1 MARILAFSDL
11 AWGTRERGAPG
22 GKINQNSF
30 LRLIEK
36 VDPTIVVFAGDAAYD
51 RCSRSGLDETEL
63 FLGLIREIA
72 AVGRHAII
80 VEGNNDD
87 TMGTYARVREAAE
100 ASPRIHEISGEVRDL
115 CGIRFLGVPTGK
127 EKRMAGST
135 EGPVDIVVAH
145 APLANRIW
153 LFDLPAACTVTG
165 HCGMMVGE
173 VAGKA
178 YVALDCSPA
187 SYAVIDWDEG
197 GQRIEYVTGTCRVEM
212 RPGEGA
218 AATGCDPALLRDL
231 AGGRGALP
239 YPDEVEALRRAK
251 QEIASIGREE
261 IFERLLGMGIKMTHI
276 ERYLGRRGLPGRQA
290 R

>member
-36 VDPTIVVFAGDAAYD
+36 VDPAIVVFAGDAAYD

-72 AVGRHAII
+72 AAGRHAIV

-178 YVALDCSPA
+178 YVALDCSPS
-187 SYAVIDWDEG
+187 SYAVIDREEG
-197 GQRIEYVTGTCRVEM
+197 WRIEYVTGTCRVEM
-212 RPGEGA
+212 RPEKGA
-218 AATGCDPALLRDL
+218 AADGCDPTTLRDL
-231 AGGRGALP
+231 TEGRGPLP
-239 YPDEVEALRRAK
+239 YREEVEALRRAK
-251 QEIASIGREE
+251 WEIATLGREE
-261 IFERLLGMGIKMTHI
+261 AVLRLLAPGIRKTHI
-276 ERYLGRRGLPGRQA
+276 ERYLGKRGRR
-290 R
+290 